1 MRFQQV
7 VMAAIAA
14 LTFGVVMHVQAV
26 ETVSA
31 TPTATT
37 QHPKPAKTTE
47 TAAPAF
53 SRPNAQAATAFSLM
67 TPEERKAYRAKMRTL
82 KTPQERQAYR
92 LENRKMMEQRAA
104 EKGEKLRP
112 VSTAEE
118 MRARAA
124 QRKAEQQ
131 AADKQHTATPVK
143 KPAIPAE
150 VKAGRH

>member
-1 MRFQQV
+1 
-7 VMAAIAA
+7 MAAIAA

-92 LENRKMMEQRAA
+92 LENRKMMEQALKNT
-104 EKGEKLRP
+104 EKFVQQFLNYP
-112 VSTAEE
+112 S
-118 MRARAA
+118 A
-124 QRKAEQQ
+124 QQVPLAQLASNFPQ
-131 AADKQHTATPVK
+131 ALP
-143 KPAIPAE
+143 
-150 VKAGRH
+150 